1 MIGWRQGEWL
11 TRPDGADVASLV
23 PGPSLFETFALRG
36 GRVACLA
43 DHLDRL
49 AAGCPRLGLDP
60 ARLMLGADAQVARW
74 SAPLGGLL
82 GRNALTDAIVR
93 LLVAPRGDGLA
104 TEWLTVRALPATPL
118 AIDLYQL
125 TTRRD
130 APEWLPRPKS
140 GPWANSAAAWRELRA
155 SADRPDA
162 EGVQLDARGCL
173 CEGTRSS
180 FAWWDGASWNFP
192 AAETGRLPG
201 TAMAQLRSVL
211 AQAGRPVR
219 DVSWPRTPGPRAA
232 RQAPAGRRGRAVPG
246 RGSPPTAESVLV
258 LRSTFDGGAVL
269 ARSYHADGRL
279 VWQPA
284 GPQAEAVRAL
294 ALLAAWR
301 AQRCIS
307 FA

>member
-1 MIGWRQGEWL
+1 MIGWSQGEWVTL
-11 TRPDGADVASLV
+11 PDGADVASLV

-60 ARLMLGADAQVARW
+60 ARLMLGVDATVARW
-74 SAPLGGLL
+74 SAPLGGVL

-104 TEWLTVRALPATPL
+104 AEWLTVRALPATPP

-125 TTRRD
+125 AMRRD

-140 GPWANSAAAWRELRA
+140 GPWKNSADAWRELRA
-155 SADRPDA
+155 FADRPDA

-192 AAETGRLPG
+192 AVETGRLPG

-211 AQAGRPVR
+211 AQADRPVR
-219 DVSWPRTPGPRAA
+219 DVSWPGFPT
-232 RQAPAGRRGRAVPG
+232 
-246 RGSPPTAESVLV
+246 TAESALV

-284 GPQAEAVRAL
+284 GPQVEAVRAL

>member
-1 MIGWRQGEWL
+1 MIGWRQGEWVSL
-11 TRPDGADVASLV
+11 PDGAEVSALV
-23 PGPSLFETFALRG
+23 PGPSLFETFALRA
-36 GRVACLA
+36 GRIACLA

-49 AAGCPRLGLDP
+49 ALGCPRLGLDS
-60 ARLMLGADAQVARW
+60 ARLMLGADAHIARW

-82 GRNALTDAIVR
+82 GRNTLTEAIVR

-104 TEWLTVRALPATPL
+104 TEWLTVRPLPATPS

-125 TTRRD
+125 SLRRD

-140 GPWANSAAAWRELRA
+140 GPWQNSGDAWRELRGV
-155 SADRPDA
+155 ADRPDA

-173 CEGTRSS
+173 SEGPRSS
-180 FAWWDGASWNFP
+180 FSWWDGECWNFP
-192 AAETGRLPG
+192 SVETGRLPG
-201 TAMAQLRSVL
+201 TASAQLRSVL

-219 DVSWPRTPGPRAA
+219 DVSWPGF
-232 RQAPAGRRGRAVPG
+232 
-246 RGSPPTAESVLV
+246 PTNAQSLLV
-258 LRSTFDGGAVL
+258 LRSTFDGGAVH
-269 ARSYHADGRL
+269 ARSYHAEGRL
-279 VWQPA
+279 TWQPN
-284 GPQAEAVRAL
+284 GPQAEVSHAL

>member
-11 TRPDGADVASLV
+11 TLPDGADVASLV
-23 PGPSLFETFALRG
+23 PGPSLFETFAVRS
-36 GRVACLA
+36 GRIACLA
-43 DHLDRL
+43 DHLARL
-49 AAGCPRLGLDP
+49 AVGCPRLGLDP
-60 ARLMLGADAQVARW
+60 ARLMLGADAQAARW
-74 SAPLGGLL
+74 SAPLGALL
-82 GRNALTDAIVR
+82 GRNGLTDATVR

-104 TEWLTVRALPATPL
+104 TEWLTVRPLAATPA
-118 AIDLYQL
+118 AIDLYRL

-140 GPWANSAAAWRELRA
+140 GPWKNSAEAWRELRA
-155 SADRPDA
+155 FADRPDA

-173 CEGTRSS
+173 SEATRSS
-180 FAWWDGASWNFP
+180 LVWWDGASWNFP
-192 AAETGRLPG
+192 AVETGRLPG
-201 TAMAQLRSVL
+201 TTMAQLRSAL
-211 AQAGRPVR
+211 TQAGRPAR
-219 DVSWPRTPGPRAA
+219 DVSWPGFPAA
-232 RQAPAGRRGRAVPG
+232 
-246 RGSPPTAESVLV
+246 AEAVLV
-258 LRSTFDGGAVL
+258 LRSTFDGGAVS

-284 GPQAEAVRAL
+284 GTSAEAARAL

>member
-1 MIGWRQGEWL
+1 MIGWRQGEWVTL
-11 TRPDGADVASLV
+11 PDGAEASALF
-23 PGPSLFETFALRG
+23 PGTSLFETFALRS
-36 GRVACLA
+36 GRIACLG

-60 ARLMLGADAQVARW
+60 RLLMLGAAPQAPRW

-82 GRNALTDAIVR
+82 GRNALTNAVVR
-93 LLVAPRGDGLA
+93 LLVAPRGDGMA
-104 TEWLTVRALPATPL
+104 TEWLTVRPLPPTPS
-118 AIDLYQL
+118 AVDLYQL
-125 TTRRD
+125 TLRRD

-140 GPWANSAAAWRELRA
+140 GPWKNSSEAWRELRVL
-155 SADRPDA
+155 ADRPDA
-162 EGVQLDARGCL
+162 EGVQFDSRGCL
-173 CEGTRSS
+173 SEGTRSS
-180 FAWWDGASWNFP
+180 LVWWDGESWNFP
-192 AAETGRLPG
+192 AVETGRLPG

-211 AQAGRPVR
+211 AQAGRPAR
-219 DVSWPRTPGPRAA
+219 DVSWPGFPTNARAM
-232 RQAPAGRRGRAVPG
+232 
-246 RGSPPTAESVLV
+246 LV

-279 VWQPA
+279 AWQPSGA
-284 GPQAEAVRAL
+284 QEEAARAV

>member
-1 MIGWRQGEWL
+1 MIGWRQGEWVTL
-11 TRPDGADVASLV
+11 PDGADVASLV

-43 DHLDRL
+43 DHLERL
-49 AAGCPRLGLDP
+49 AVACPRLGLDP
-60 ARLMLGADAQVARW
+60 ARLMLGADASAARW
-74 SAPLGGLL
+74 SASLGALL
-82 GRNALTDAIVR
+82 GRNGLRDAIVR

-104 TEWLTVRALPATPL
+104 TEWLTVRALPATPT
-118 AIDLYQL
+118 AVDLYHL

-140 GPWANSAAAWRELRA
+140 GPWKNSAEAWRELRA
-155 SADRPDA
+155 LADRPDA
-162 EGVQLDARGCL
+162 EGVQLDPRGCL
-173 CEGTRSS
+173 CEGPRSS
-180 FAWWDGASWNFP
+180 FAWWDGACWNFP
-192 AAETGRLPG
+192 APETGRLPG

-219 DVSWPRTPGPRAA
+219 DVSWPGF
-232 RQAPAGRRGRAVPG
+232 
-246 RGSPPTAESVLV
+246 PPDAESVLV

-269 ARSYHADGRL
+269 ARSYHAEGRL
-279 VWQPA
+279 AWQPKGA
-284 GPQAEAVRAL
+284 QAEATRAL

>member
-1 MIGWRQGEWL
+1 MIGWRQGEWVSL
-11 TRPDGADVASLV
+11 PDGAEVSALV
-23 PGPSLFETFALRG
+23 PGPSLFETFALRA
-36 GRVACLA
+36 GRIACLA

-49 AAGCPRLGLDP
+49 ALGCPRLGLDS
-60 ARLMLGADAQVARW
+60 ARLMLGADAHIARW

-82 GRNALTDAIVR
+82 GRNTLTEAIVR

-104 TEWLTVRALPATPL
+104 TEWLTVRPLPATPS

-125 TTRRD
+125 SLRRD

-140 GPWANSAAAWRELRA
+140 GPWQNSSDAWRELRGV
-155 SADRPDA
+155 ADRPDA

-173 CEGTRSS
+173 SEGPRSS
-180 FAWWDGASWNFP
+180 FSWWDGECWNFP
-192 AAETGRLPG
+192 SVETGRLPG
-201 TAMAQLRSVL
+201 TASAQLRSVL

-219 DVSWPRTPGPRAA
+219 DVSWPGFPLNA
-232 RQAPAGRRGRAVPG
+232 Q
-246 RGSPPTAESVLV
+246 SVLV
-258 LRSTFDGGAVL
+258 LRSTFDGGAVP
-269 ARSYHADGRL
+269 ARSYHAEGRL
-279 VWQPA
+279 TWQPT
-284 GPQAEAVRAL
+284 GTQAEATRAL

>member
-1 MIGWRQGEWL
+1 M
-11 TRPDGADVASLV
+11 V

-36 GRVACLA
+36 GRIPCLP

-49 AAGCPRLGLDP
+49 AAACPRLGLDP
-60 ARLMLGADAQVARW
+60 ARLILGSSADTTRW
-74 SAPLGGLL
+74 AAPLGGLL
-82 GRNALTDAIVR
+82 DSNTLTNAIVR

-104 TEWLTVRALPATPL
+104 TEWLTVRPLPATPS

-125 TTRRD
+125 TLRRD

-140 GPWANSAAAWRELRA
+140 GPWKNSADAWRELRA
-155 SADRPDA
+155 FADRPDA
-162 EGVQLDARGCL
+162 EGVQLDTRGCL
-173 CEGTRSS
+173 SEGARSS
-180 FAWWDGASWNFP
+180 LAWWDGTCWNFP

-201 TAMAQLRSVL
+201 TVMAQLRGVL
-211 AQAGRPVR
+211 IQAGRPVR
-219 DVSWPRTPGPRAA
+219 DVSWPGF
-232 RQAPAGRRGRAVPG
+232 PA
-246 RGSPPTAESVLV
+246 SAESMLV

-269 ARSYHADGRL
+269 ARSYHADGRIL
-279 VWQPA
+279 WHPS
-284 GPQAEAVRAL
+284 GPQVEATRAQ

>member
-1 MIGWRQGEWL
+1 MIGWRQGEWVTL
-11 TRPDGADVASLV
+11 PDGAEAATLV
-23 PGPSLFETFALRG
+23 PGPSLFETFALRS
-36 GRVACLA
+36 GRVACLS
-43 DHLDRL
+43 DHLARL
-49 AAGCPRLGLDP
+49 AAACPRLGLDP
-60 ARLMLGADAQVARW
+60 SRLVLGSSATAERW

-82 GRNALTDAIVR
+82 GRNQLTDAIVR

-104 TEWLTVRALPATPL
+104 TEWLTVRPLPVTPS

-125 TTRRD
+125 RLRRD

-140 GPWANSAAAWRELRA
+140 GPWKNSADAWRELRA
-155 SADRPDA
+155 LADRPDA

-173 CEGTRSS
+173 SEGVRSAL
-180 FAWWDGASWNFP
+180 AWWDGACWNFP
-192 AAETGRLPG
+192 AVETGRLPG
-201 TAMAQLRSVL
+201 TAMGQLRGVL
-211 AQAGRPVR
+211 IQAGRPVR
-219 DVSWPRTPGPRAA
+219 DVSWPGF
-232 RQAPAGRRGRAVPG
+232 
-246 RGSPPTAESVLV
+246 PTSAESLLV

-269 ARSYHADGRL
+269 ARSYHAEGRL
-279 VWQPA
+279 AWQPA